1 MNFKSFQSPLGL
13 TTDWFNLFSKM
24 HQNQFLNFLCSLSRI
39 VIFSTI
45 TQIKQSL
52 EFCFVDKKIVNE
64 ACLGIAY
71 ICNFRSLENQNF
83 AETLYKYQRNDNSVK
98 VNLLVHVIIF
108 KFLVFPC
115 AVYEVVDLID
125 YPLFWNTFWGTY

>member
-1 MNFKSFQSPLGL
+1 
-13 TTDWFNLFSKM
+13 M

-39 VIFSTI
+39 VIFSAI

-71 ICNFRSLENQNF
+71 ICVIFVVWK
-83 AETLYKYQRNDNSVK
+83 TKI
-98 VNLLVHVIIF
+98 LLRLSTNISGMIIQS
-108 KFLVFPC
+108 K
-115 AVYEVVDLID
+115 
-125 YPLFWNTFWGTY
+125 